1 MKRCLN
7 PGAAIR
13 APPPEEAA
21 FMVKKSGLQLGIQ
34 LMPGMPGQND
44 ASFSEDVAR
53 AIGLAQTA
61 CVSIPCQVVLEGT
74 ALAALW
80 R

>member
-7 PGAAIR
+7 PGAAI
-13 APPPEEAA
+13 AGATAEEAA
-21 FMVKKSGLQLGIQ
+21 FMLSKKSGLQLGIQ

-53 AIGLAQTA
+53 Q
-61 CVSIPCQVVLEGT
+61 
-74 ALAALW
+74 
-80 R
+80 